1 MRWTTKARIQ
11 RALSRTPGGE
21 AIYYLGQRY
30 VGGFRRF
37 SIDSK
42 VRQGLSLLECLSDLG
57 ETVKGRRAMELGTG
71 WAPIV
76 PTLFWLYGQ
85 EHCDTYDTSRL
96 LKHAFVRETARQLS
110 EMCAAGQIQIDDLD
124 FEKRLRSLRDLAAQ
138 GKRGDELLCACGV
151 DYHAPSSA
159 AATMLA
165 DNSVDLVYSNTVL
178 EHVPRGE
185 VRQLFGEFHRILRSG
200 GYMLHLIDVSDHFA
214 HSDPSISS
222 INFLQYSEDSFSRYN
237 SRFIFQNRLRPEAW
251 RKLISEHGFKI
262 VYWKTKIDEGALS
275 NLSKMRLDDAFA
287 DLSAEEICS
296 GSIRVVAQKP

>member
-1 MRWTTKARIQ
+1 
-11 RALSRTPGGE
+11 
-21 AIYYLGQRY
+21 
-30 VGGFRRF
+30 
-37 SIDSK
+37 
-42 VRQGLSLLECLSDLG
+42 
-57 ETVKGRRAMELGTG
+57 
-71 WAPIV
+71 
-76 PTLFWLYGQ
+76 
-85 EHCDTYDTSRL
+85 
-96 LKHAFVRETARQLS
+96 
-110 EMCAAGQIQIDDLD
+110 
-124 FEKRLRSLRDLAAQ
+124 
-138 GKRGDELLCACGV
+138 
-151 DYHAPSSA
+151 
-159 AATMLA
+159 
-165 DNSVDLVYSNTVL
+165 
-178 EHVPRGE
+178 